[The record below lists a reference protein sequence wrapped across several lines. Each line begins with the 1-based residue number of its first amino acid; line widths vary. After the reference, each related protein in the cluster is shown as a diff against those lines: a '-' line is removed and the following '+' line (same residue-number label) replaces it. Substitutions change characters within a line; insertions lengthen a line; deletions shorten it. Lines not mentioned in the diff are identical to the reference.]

1 MSCKS
6 VDQHRLRS
14 KVALPK
20 PLLSGHSL
28 ESETSLTI
36 TSTLPGLASA
46 STPLLVSNAGQSAYN
61 SFTNRSTMASLSSVL
76 ESSTSPPAL
85 PAFPLPSSPLAI
97 QQQQQ
102 QRLPILPS
110 VQSSSSTEHSSAP
123 STRSSTLS
131 TVPSSSGSSPSSDPS
146 KETVGA
152 SSAVPSVVASSP
164 ASPSP
169 STHSLS
175 SAAKTIR
182 KADLFS
188 QLQASKLLEASRV
201 PTSSALSRT
210 QSQPRSSHGHGL
222 QSSDNLLKGVEMR
235 RGSSVSGSSTAPL
248 ALGPVSD
255 LSEDT
260 SSATSYQTFP
270 SVPAAKAQ
278 PKQPKYLRS
287 HYLRPSTAPSAL
299 NSPSTVSLTIPP
311 SASST
316 RPNLN
321 ASSTSSILID
331 NDHRHPSPSHSTLSL
346 ASYNARYSH
355 DLPSSSSTQLD
366 SSHSRPPTTS
376 ATSKKSSSGVFSVFK
391 NKKASSK
398 SRPSSSSSNKSNISS
413 SYHPPALVPDG
424 SPSSLDSSDD
434 DHEPNLL
441 PQPVLCPLTAQSTVS
456 LAPSSRSRHHQA
468 STSSLTVHAH
478 PSTSNFTPNFTPS
491 VSSYHYLRR
500 PSATSLAPNAPS
512 NTDSILP
519 QAWDLSEELAIV
531 ERSDR
536 RKKQT
541 GAAGE
546 KIPLGSVK
554 SSASGRKKET
564 KRERKERLRLEDEAF
579 MVDPDRRPSAKEM
592 FEASLLEVIDGDGVS
607 FCSPSIYR
615 LATEQ
620 RS

>member
-1 MSCKS
+1 MPEIYMSCKS

-146 KETVGA
+146 K
-152 SSAVPSVVASSP
+152 VVASSP

-270 SVPAAKAQ
+270 SVPAAKAYHPSFRLFHPAQ
-278 PKQPKYLRS
+278 PERLLHLQHS
-287 HYLRPSTAPSAL
+287 HRQRPSTPLTEPLYPLSRFVQRPLQPRPSL
-299 NSPSTVSLTIPP
+299 FFFH
-311 SASST
+311 ST
-316 RPNLN
+316 R
-321 ASSTSSILID
+321 
-331 NDHRHPSPSHSTLSL
+331 
-346 ASYNARYSH
+346 
-355 DLPSSSSTQLD
+355 
-366 SSHSRPPTTS
+366 
-376 ATSKKSSSGVFSVFK
+376 F
-391 NKKASSK
+391 
-398 SRPSSSSSNKSNISS
+398 
-413 SYHPPALVPDG
+413 VP
-424 SPSSLDSSDD
+424 
-434 DHEPNLL
+434 
-441 PQPVLCPLTAQSTVS
+441 
-456 LAPSSRSRHHQA
+456 
-468 STSSLTVHAH
+468 
-478 PSTSNFTPNFTPS
+478 F
-491 VSSYHYLRR
+491 
-500 PSATSLAPNAPS
+500 
-512 NTDSILP
+512 
-519 QAWDLSEELAIV
+519 
-531 ERSDR
+531 
-536 RKKQT
+536 
-541 GAAGE
+541 
-546 KIPLGSVK
+546 
-554 SSASGRKKET
+554 
-564 KRERKERLRLEDEAF
+564 
-579 MVDPDRRPSAKEM
+579 
-592 FEASLLEVIDGDGVS
+592 
-607 FCSPSIYR
+607 
-615 LATEQ
+615 
-620 RS
+620 